1 MQQSVRSWAPND
13 RNIFC
18 RSQILKYSDTNNR
31 KVYVNAI
38 GKAVP
43 PKKEES
49 GDKKEGGGEA
59 KK

>member
-1 MQQSVRSWAPND
+1 MADEQV
-13 RNIFC
+13 
-18 RSQILKYSDTNNR
+18 LKYAGPDTNNR

-49 GDKKEGGGEA
+49 KAKEGGE
-59 KK
+59 KKDEKK